1 METGLER
8 WLKALG
14 FEANPFAYRE
24 AGNDPYL
31 NRYFVAPPYFDEILG
46 NPELPQTAI
55 VFAPRGGGKT
65 ALRVMVDYH
74 CLEGLTKNRVL
85 SALYTDFTRIVEA
98 VGYDLTQITPR
109 LHSYEI
115 LTHMVVALTEWLVN
129 HLNALQRLNESQKV
143 HLEWYLLYFGDYI
156 SPYQAS
162 ILAREGMNFHLWR
175 WEARKRIGFLRSD
188 RELPSGINYAL
199 RGREFLPPAQLLDEF
214 AGLIGLLGFDA
225 IYVLVDRVDE
235 FPLTAANP
243 GAMIA
248 LLEPLVADLTLMNLT
263 KVVFKFFLPARLEE
277 AILAVPTIRP
287 DRLII
292 RRVEWTDKALLQ
304 VIHRRLQ
311 AFSDYSCLDELCV
324 PELRGRIEREIVALA
339 KGSPRNLV
347 RLGELLFSEQGR
359 ISATEAEQE
368 WAISE
373 EAWEAAKQRFLK
385 EMEIKRAGQEEI
397 KAIAQL
403 IQAQEKD
410 EEVFEMVRTQFPA
423 PIAMVC
429 RDFLIQPAPERR
441 FRRMLDLFTVTMHFC
456 LFLLIGSYVLQMNE
470 DAKSPRPLRNL
481 LGYPLERISLGQI
494 CQALSRLSG
503 TLAALG
509 GKSHF
514 GRLFQRFYNR
524 NSSRLERFIELRNRF
539 AHGALENSEA
549 YSQALTKHIDDL
561 AQLFRELSFLGESWL
576 VWVENLKYQ
585 EKKYIHRARLCI
597 GDNPNFR
604 WVEFAMH
611 LPLECGHLW
620 IVKDGGAVPMYPFVL
635 LARCERCGQDE
646 IFLYNRRSGE
656 NLEYLSYVSG
666 HLLLTRQHRGK
677 MVELLGL

>member
-1 METGLER
+1 VETGLER
-8 WLKALG
+8 WLKAFG

-46 NPELPQTAI
+46 DASLPQTAI
-55 VFAPRGGGKT
+55 IFAPRGGGKT

-74 CLEGLTKNRVL
+74 CREGLTKKHIL
-85 SALYTDFTRIVEA
+85 SVLYTDFTRIVET
-98 VGYDLTQITPR
+98 VGYDLTRINSR

-115 LTHMVVALTEWLVN
+115 LTRIVVTLTEWLVK
-129 HLNALQRLNESQKV
+129 HLEALQRLNESQKA
-143 HLEWYLLYFGDYI
+143 HLEWYLLHFGDYI
-156 SPYQAS
+156 SPSQAS
-162 ILAREGMNFHLWR
+162 MLAQEGVDFRPRR
-175 WEARKRIGFLRSD
+175 WEARKRMGFLYSD
-188 RELPSGINYAL
+188 RALPSGIDYAL
-199 RGREFLPPAQLLDEF
+199 HGRGFLPPAQLLDEL
-214 AGLIGLLGFDA
+214 AGLIGLLGFDS

-235 FPLTAANP
+235 FPITAANP
-243 GAMIA
+243 EAMVA

-263 KVVFKFFLPARLEE
+263 KAVFKFFLPARLKE

-292 RRVEWTDKALLQ
+292 RRVEWTDEALLE

-311 AFSDYSCLDELCV
+311 AFSSYSSLDELCV
-324 PELRGRIEREIVALA
+324 PELRGRIEREIITLA
-339 KGSPRNLV
+339 DGSPRNLV

-359 ISATEAEQE
+359 ISVAQAKQE

-373 EAWEAAKQRFLK
+373 EAWEAARQRFLE

-403 IQAQEKD
+403 IQAQEKN

-441 FRRMLDLFTVTMHFC
+441 FRRMLDLFAVTMHFC
-456 LFLLIGSYVLQMNE
+456 LFLLIGSYKLLMEEGVKPL
-470 DAKSPRPLRNL
+470 RPLKNL
-481 LGYPLERISLGQI
+481 LGYPLERISLGQT

-503 TLAALG
+503 ALAALG
-509 GKSHF
+509 GKRHF
-514 GRLFQRFYNR
+514 GRLFQRFYNH
-524 NSSRLERFIELRNRF
+524 NSSRLERFVELRNRF
-539 AHGALENSEA
+539 AHGALENDEA
-549 YSQALTKHIDDL
+549 YSQSLIEHMDNLAL
-561 AQLFRELSFLGESWL
+561 LFRELSFLGESWL

-585 EKKYIHRARLCI
+585 EEKYIHRARLCI

-620 IVKDGGAVPMYPFVL
+620 VVKDGEAIPMHPLVL
-635 LARCERCGQDE
+635 LARCERCKQDE
-646 IFLYNRRSGE
+646 IFFYNRRSGE
-656 NLEYLSYVSG
+656 DFEYLSYVSG
-666 HLLLTRQHRGK
+666 HLLLARRHRGE